1 LEVSEAFYWSPG
13 IGVRAAVREAVEILD
28 EGQMANTTI
37 GSLGDDSAGTNA
49 SHKEI
54 ILTDAIVLVR
64 ALTPVRPFRQDAID
78 RIVINT
84 AMEGPV
90 GSVGRSVDVS
100 ELISS
105 VVKKSNLTTRK
116 PLGTSDCCGIT
127 EYVESINLWI
137 GECQGGSHKGVRTV
151 GKANEMERAER
162 GALGSVPKELAQ
174 SGKSSAR
181 RTIILK
187 QLQNLD
193 IVVDMFDVFRWL
205 RVGESSEEILVL
217 VEAILIGVGDVGN
230 KVSIS
235 VLRVT
240 IIVEAATAVLLG
252 RFATVG
258 PVIVE
263 ITAELRL
270 AGTVS
275 TIGGI
280 ETGIEVVDTGVAIPV
295 SSTLIDSRVD
305 RDASRSRSGGMATVS
320 VVRAKGTLEDSA
332 VNALVLTAGDVGL
345 VDAAGALTLQEGLA
359 TVNGVLVAI
368 GIVSLA
374 GEQATTS
381 SERGGVTVA
390 KNGAVG
396 ENIGKVNVLRAVNG
410 AETRDRRVGLSL
422 LATGRPVIVGVLA
435 QSVVAVED
443 ALLRGGVASS
453 SARLSTREGQA
464 VEADATTATSVV
476 VEDAI
481 SSSVDGALALVNLTT
496 VLGGVVA
503 IKEVGVAS
511 VGALTRI

>member
-1 LEVSEAFYWSPG
+1 
-13 IGVRAAVREAVEILD
+13 
-28 EGQMANTTI
+28 
-37 GSLGDDSAGTNA
+37 
-49 SHKEI
+49 
-54 ILTDAIVLVR
+54 
-64 ALTPVRPFRQDAID
+64 
-78 RIVINT
+78 
-84 AMEGPV
+84 
-90 GSVGRSVDVS
+90 
-100 ELISS
+100 
-105 VVKKSNLTTRK
+105 
-116 PLGTSDCCGIT
+116 
-127 EYVESINLWI
+127 
-137 GECQGGSHKGVRTV
+137 
-151 GKANEMERAER
+151 MERAER

-410 AETRDRRVGLSL
+410 AETRDRRVVLSL
-422 LATGRPVIVGVLA
+422 LATSRPVLVGVLA